1 MSSYLRCITP
11 KHDVMKYVIF
21 IAALLTLATSCEL
34 RSTNFDPDDQL
45 VYEDELTQIASW
57 DQFQAEHL
65 STREYES
72 QYPEK
77 YVDAEYTARQN
88 SKGNWILEGSIKNF
102 ASETHITNAE
112 LVASF
117 YDEANKLLG
126 TENYTV
132 QDYLTPG
139 DLAGFYFKSDSYPTA
154 ISVQIK
160 IDRVTPVE

>member
-1 MSSYLRCITP
+1 
-11 KHDVMKYVIF
+11 MKYVFF
-21 IAALLTLATSCEL
+21 IVALLTLATSCEL
-34 RSTNFDPDDQL
+34 RSTNFDPDEQL

-77 YVDAEYTARQN
+77 YVDAEYSARQN

-102 ASETHITNAE
+102 ASEAHFTDTE
-112 LVASF
+112 LEVSF
-117 YDEANKLLG
+117 FDELNELLG

-139 DLAGFYFKSDSYPTA
+139 DLAGFYFKSESYPTA
-154 ISVQIK
+154 TSVKIK
-160 IDRVTPVE
+160 IERVHSVE